1 MRSSV
6 VLLVALCALGCGGV
20 HLQVRM
26 PWEVRI
32 PRSMRCRLGGAA
44 VRASEEGE
52 GSNLGGGGGS
62 SSSSSSSG
70 MSGAIGKFF
79 GTNRDT
85 PEAQANQ
92 REWARQQ
99 MNAEVPE
106 TTLEGKPLS
115 DRDDLVAQ
123 YIVSEREKFGR
134 ELDQATAENEVDE
147 WLLKQATLAPAKTTT
162 TDLALAVGVFIAAF
176 GSGLYFANLSS

>member
-1 MRSSV
+1 MSRNV
-6 VLLVALCALGCGGV
+6 VLLVAMCGLACGAV

-26 PWEVRI
+26 PWEVRMA
-32 PRSMRCRLGGAA
+32 RSMRSRLGGAA
-44 VRASEEGE
+44 IRAAEDGKP
-52 GSNLGGGGGS
+52 G
-62 SSSSSSSG
+62 SSG

-92 REWARQQ
+92 RAWAREQ
-99 MNAEVPE
+99 MNAEVPDA
-106 TTLEGKPLS
+106 TLDGKPLS

-123 YIVSEREKFGR
+123 YMVSEREKFGR
-134 ELDQATAENEVDE
+134 EIDQATAEAEVDE